1 MTCFS
6 NTLSAILIGALITVY
21 ISEIIV
27 TLTVKERKL
36 TMQIFS
42 VINAIFTLGIT
53 LQLIFNSVPYEEI
66 LLIALGSLALS
77 MTVMKLGK
85 GA

>member
-1 MTCFS
+1 
-6 NTLSAILIGALITVY
+6 
-21 ISEIIV
+21 
-27 TLTVKERKL
+27 
-36 TMQIFS
+36 MQIFS

>member
-36 TMQIFS
+36 TMLIFS

>member
-36 TMQIFS
+36 TMLIFS
-42 VINAIFTLGIT
+42 AINAIFTLGIT

>member
-36 TMQIFS
+36 TMLIFS

-66 LLIALGSLALS
+66 LLIVLGSLALS